1 MKVEKAR
8 IVNAEDEQE
17 AVGAMVQKAF
27 KLWSENSTNLENA
40 ERMNSALDEA
50 YGTGVRISVKVE
62 QKALDS
68 PEVVNQKRFNELKKL
83 DPWMQKNAIVIN
95 SETDNPRF
103 SRIYRGQVL
112 TTEETGFLSLD
123 VLIGDIR
130 ENLANLKPDEIVSLT
145 PIPTTR

>member
-1 MKVEKAR
+1 MQTERAR
-8 IVNAEDEQE
+8 IVNTEVEQE
-17 AVGAMVQKAF
+17 AVSLMVQEAF
-27 KLWSENSTNLENA
+27 KLWSKNSTNLENA

-62 QKALDS
+62 QQALDS
-68 PEVVNQKRFNELKKL
+68 PEVVNQKRYSELKKL
-83 DPWMQKNAIVIN
+83 DPWMQNAIVIN

-112 TTEETGFLSLD
+112 TTKETGFLFLD

-130 ENLANLKPDEIVSLT
+130 ENLAILKPDEIVSLT